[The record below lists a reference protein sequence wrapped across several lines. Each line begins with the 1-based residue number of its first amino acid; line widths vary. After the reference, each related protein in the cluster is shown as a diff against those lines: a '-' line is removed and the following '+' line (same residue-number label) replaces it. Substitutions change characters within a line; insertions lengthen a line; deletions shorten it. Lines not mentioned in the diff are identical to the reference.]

1 MKNMVGCGRGRTA
14 QGHGE
19 IQQNGEEEVQS
30 SEMILPGWVSLVKWD
45 HVFSKPKLQEETSRR
60 NGIVSH
66 CFLDHFCKCGPWLQG
81 SLFLGARVQS
91 SRCFPMLAPL
101 TVL

>member
-19 IQQNGEEEVQS
+19 TQQNGEEEVQS

-60 NGIVSH
+60 KGIVSH